1 MKNFKQKGAK
11 AEKKRSFKITVT
23 ETIKEINKMSTQVMK
38 KENEIKTQDKTFYDL
53 TVEEQNAIRKLQFE
67 NEKRSSEENSINY

>member
-1 MKNFKQKGAK
+1 
-11 AEKKRSFKITVT
+11 
-23 ETIKEINKMSTQVMK
+23 MSTQVMK